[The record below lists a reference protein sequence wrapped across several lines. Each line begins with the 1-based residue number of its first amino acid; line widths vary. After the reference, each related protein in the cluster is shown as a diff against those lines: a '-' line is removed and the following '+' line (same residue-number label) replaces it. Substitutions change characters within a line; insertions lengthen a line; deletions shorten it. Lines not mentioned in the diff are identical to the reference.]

1 VAAARQ
7 GGRPVGFEPEVGDA
21 LMHVRLDPRDTLEL
35 RAELRA
41 APDLLA
47 AASDRRRSLELGLAC

>member
-1 VAAARQ
+1 
-7 GGRPVGFEPEVGDA
+7 
-21 LMHVRLDPRDTLEL
+21 MHVRLDPRDTLEL